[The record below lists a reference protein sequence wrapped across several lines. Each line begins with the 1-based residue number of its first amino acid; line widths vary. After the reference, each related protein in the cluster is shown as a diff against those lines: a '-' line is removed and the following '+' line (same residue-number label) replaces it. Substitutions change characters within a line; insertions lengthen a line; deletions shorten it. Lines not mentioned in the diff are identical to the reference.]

1 MERYFDLQGA
11 ALAVSAAEPAL
22 LDTYARIFDGI
33 GFDTPPAPVCFT
45 LHLVVGEPEDL
56 PAGATVLYD
65 GPVLSEGR
73 CIAAESDG
81 ELIQLFPGKASLR
94 MSTSA
99 RRATL
104 IVAVEERRRVVMNLG
119 MIALEAALRA
129 SDQVPIHAAGLT
141 LDDRIIM
148 VIGQSGAG
156 KTTTALAL
164 CGAGFGLCSDDL
176 MICRV
181 IGDGV
186 TAWGLPRSLK
196 VHRRSAAMLPW
207 TTPLLTGNW
216 SDEDEKALPLAAL
229 RGSVRVED
237 SRPRPVVAIGL
248 LERTGSAQSGLGS
261 VGQAEM
267 LAIAAADHIRTS
279 RQGVLPGH
287 ASRLAALAAIFRR
300 LPAHRILAGADPTDL
315 GPLLAAEFGPTGV
328 QRRC

>member
-11 ALAVSAAEPAL
+11 SLAVTAAEPAL
-22 LDTYARIFDGI
+22 LDLYGKVFDGI
-33 GFDTPPAPVCFT
+33 GFDTPPAPVCFAVS
-45 LHLVVGEPEDL
+45 LEAGEPEDL
-56 PAGATVLYD
+56 PEGATVLYD

-94 MSTSA
+94 MSTSE

-104 IVAVEERRRVVMNLG
+104 IVAPDERRRVVMNLG
-119 MIALEAALRA
+119 MMVLEAALRA
-129 SDQVPIHAAGLT
+129 SGQVPIHAAGLT
-141 LDDRIIM
+141 LEGQIIM

-176 MICRV
+176 MICRAV
-181 IGDGV
+181 GDSV

-207 TTPLLTGNW
+207 TAPLLVGNW

-229 RGSVRVED
+229 RGAVRVED
-237 SRPRPVVAIGL
+237 SRPRPVMAIGL
-248 LERTGSAQSGLGS
+248 LERTRSDRSALGA
-261 VGQAEM
+261 VGQAEI

-287 ASRLAALAAIFRR
+287 AGRLAALAAIMRR
-300 LPAHRILAGADPTDL
+300 LPAHRIMAGTDPTDL
-315 GPLLAAEFGPTGV
+315 GPVFAAGLTPAEA
-328 QRRC
+328 QR